1 MDQKPHSALQFKQ
14 YSAISKSSFPNK
26 NQTWHINII
35 TTLIFTNIKAE
46 IYPYK
51 LIKRLQAVISLFS
64 KRLQM
69 TS

>member
-51 LIKRLQAVISLFS
+51 LIKRLQAAISLFS
-64 KRLQM
+64 K
-69 TS
+69 

>member
-14 YSAISKSSFPNK
+14 YSATSKSSFPDK
-26 NQTWHINII
+26 RQIWHII
-35 TTLIFTNIKAE
+35 TTSIFTNIKAE

-51 LIKRLQAVISLFS
+51 LIKRLQAAISLFS
-64 KRLQM
+64 KRLQK

>member
-14 YSAISKSSFPNK
+14 YSATFKSSFLDE
-26 NQTWHINII
+26 NQTWHVI
-35 TTLIFTNIKAE
+35 TTSIFTNIKAE

-51 LIKRLQAVISLFS
+51 LIKRLQAAISLFS